1 MAIWYMQND
10 VPFERTSLDL
20 YESSIIQ
27 MTMSFFVDIFI
38 MIRTTNYLILSLL
51 SFSKR
56 QYLEFVVV
64 NKDHVRSYFW
74 ERKI

>member
-27 MTMSFFVDIFI
+27 MTYD
-38 MIRTTNYLILSLL
+38 
-51 SFSKR
+51 
-56 QYLEFVVV
+56 QYLHNDKDNKLLDFVAVII
-64 NKDHVRSYFW
+64 F
-74 ERKI
+74 